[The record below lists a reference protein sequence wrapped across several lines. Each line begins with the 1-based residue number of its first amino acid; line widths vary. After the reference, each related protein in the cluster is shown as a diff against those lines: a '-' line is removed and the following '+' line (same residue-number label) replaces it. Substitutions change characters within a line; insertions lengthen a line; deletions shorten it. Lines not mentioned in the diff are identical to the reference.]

1 MIREPLLQL
10 IKNVLPFL
18 SKSYEHIILL
28 SGF

>member
-1 MIREPLLQL
+1 MIREPLYRL
-10 IKNVLPFL
+10 IKKVLPFL